1 MNRHLSVALLSLALT
16 APLAAQNAEVRDI
29 QSDVRYLADDRLAG
43 RKLGSPG
50 ADSAAEYLA
59 RRFQRLGLQP
69 GPQGWFQSFTVDP
82 TAPAAAHAGL
92 ANGAAGRNVVA
103 VLIGHDRRLRDEI
116 IIVGAHYDHLGL
128 GGFGSM
134 APDSIGQVH
143 NGADDNASGT
153 AAILA
158 IAKRLKDHRP
168 ARTIVFIAF
177 TGEEEGLLGSAYYT
191 KHPLYPMDR
200 TVAMLNFDMVGR
212 LRHDRLIVYGAA
224 TALEWPR
231 LLDSLNA
238 GYHFD
243 LKASGDG
250 YGPSDHAS
258 FYALKR
264 PVLHFFTDLHEDYHR
279 PTDDAPLISSEG
291 IARVADF
298 AADVVGVIGDRAT
311 LLTFVDLPPPQPA
324 AGTSATA
331 VTPGYGAYLGSI
343 PDMSESP
350 GGVRI
355 MGVRTGS
362 PAETAGLKG
371 GDIIVRMGDVDVAD
385 LQGMTAVLRS
395 HRAGDTVD
403 LVYLR
408 DGQRITT
415 KVTFGVRGGS

>member
-1 MNRHLSVALLSLALT
+1 MNRPISVALLALALA
-16 APLAAQNAEVRDI
+16 APLAAQTPEIRDI

-50 ADSAAEYLA
+50 ADSAADYLA
-59 RRFQRLGLQP
+59 RRFQRIGLQP

-92 ANGAAGRNVVA
+92 ANGAGGRNVVA
-103 VLIGHDRRLRDEI
+103 VLIGRDRHLRDEI
-116 IIVGAHYDHLGL
+116 IVVGAHYDHLGL

-134 APDSIGQVH
+134 SPDSTGKVH
-143 NGADDNASGT
+143 NGADDNASGV

-168 ARTIVFIAF
+168 ARTVVFIAF
-177 TGEEEGLLGSAYYT
+177 TGEEEGLLGSSYYV
-191 KHPLYPMDR
+191 KHPLYPMAR

-212 LRHDRLIVYGAA
+212 LRDDKLIVYGAA
-224 TALEWPR
+224 TSNEWPR

-258 FYALKR
+258 FYAMKR

-279 PTDDAPLISSEG
+279 TTDDYALISTEG
-291 IARVADF
+291 IARVADY
-298 AADVVGVIGDRAT
+298 AADVVGVIGDRAAP
-311 LLTFVDLPPPQPA
+311 LSFVDLPPPQPA
-324 AGTSATA
+324 AGTGPA

-355 MGVRTGS
+355 TGVRAGS
-362 PAETAGLKG
+362 PAEAAGLKG
-371 GDIIVRMGDVDVAD
+371 GDIIVRMGEIDVPD
-385 LQGMTAVLRS
+385 LQAMTDVLRS
-395 HRAGDTVD
+395 HKAGDTVD
-403 LVYLR
+403 LVYVR
-408 DGQRITT
+408 DGQRVTT

>member
-1 MNRHLSVALLSLALT
+1 MKRCLQVALLSLAL
-16 APLAAQNAEVRDI
+16 ASPAAAQSTQIRDI

-43 RKLGSPG
+43 RKLGAPG

-59 RRFQRLGLQP
+59 RRFQRIGLQP
-69 GPQGWFQSFTVDP
+69 GPGGWFQTFTVDP

-92 ANGAAGRNVVA
+92 ANGATGRNVVA
-103 VLIGHDRRLRDEI
+103 VLVGRDRRLRNEI
-116 IIVGAHYDHLGL
+116 IIVGAHYDHLGT
-128 GGFGSM
+128 GGFGSL
-134 APDSIGQVH
+134 APDSTGRIH

-158 IAKRLKDHRP
+158 IAKRLKEHRP
-168 ARTIVFIAF
+168 ARTVVFIAF

-212 LRHDRLIVYGAA
+212 LRNDRLIVYGAA

-238 GYHFD
+238 GYRFD

-258 FYALKR
+258 FYAMRR

-279 PTDDAPLISSEG
+279 PTDDADAIFGEG
-291 IARVADF
+291 IARVANY
-298 AADVVGVIGDRAT
+298 AADIVRVIGDRPT
-311 LLTFVDLPPPQPA
+311 PLSFVDLPPPQPP
-324 AGTSATA
+324 AGASSTA

-343 PDMSESP
+343 PDMSENP

-355 MGVRTGS
+355 TGVRAGS
-362 PAETAGLKG
+362 PAEAAGLKG
-371 GDIIVRMGDVDVAD
+371 GDIIVRMGDADVLD
-385 LQGMTAVLRS
+385 LQGMTDVLRS
-395 HRAGDTVD
+395 HAPGDTVE
-403 LVYLR
+403 LVYIR
-408 DGQRITT
+408 DGQRVTT
-415 KVTFGVRGGS
+415 KVTFGRRGGI

>member
-1 MNRHLSVALLSLALT
+1 MKRCLQVALLSLAL
-16 APLAAQNAEVRDI
+16 ASPAAAQSTQIRDI

-43 RKLGSPG
+43 RKLGAPG

-59 RRFQRLGLQP
+59 RRFQRIGLQP
-69 GPQGWFQSFTVDP
+69 GPGGWFQTFTVDP

-92 ANGAAGRNVVA
+92 ANGATGRNVVA
-103 VLIGHDRRLRDEI
+103 VLVGHDRRLRNEI
-116 IIVGAHYDHLGL
+116 IIVGAHYDHLGT
-128 GGFGSM
+128 GGFGSL
-134 APDSIGQVH
+134 APDSTGRIH

-158 IAKRLKDHRP
+158 IAKRLKEHRP
-168 ARTIVFIAF
+168 ARTVVFIAF

-212 LRHDRLIVYGAA
+212 LRNDRLIVYGAA

-238 GYHFD
+238 GHHFD

-258 FYALKR
+258 FYAMRR

-279 PTDDAPLISSEG
+279 PSDDADAVFGEG
-291 IARVADF
+291 IARVANY
-298 AADVVGVIGDRAT
+298 AADIVRVIGDRPT
-311 LLTFVDLPPPQPA
+311 PLTFVDLPPPQPA
-324 AGTSATA
+324 AGTSSTV

-343 PDMSESP
+343 PDMSENP

-355 MGVRTGS
+355 TGVRAGS
-362 PAETAGLKG
+362 PAEAAGLKG
-371 GDIIVRMGDVDVAD
+371 GDIIVRMGDADVLD
-385 LQGMTAVLRS
+385 LQGMTDVLRS
-395 HRAGDTVD
+395 HAPGDTVD

-408 DGQRITT
+408 DGQRVTT
-415 KVTFGVRGGS
+415 KVTFGRRGGS

>member
-1 MNRHLSVALLSLALT
+1 MKRCLQVALLSLAL
-16 APLAAQNAEVRDI
+16 ASPAAAQSTQILDI

-43 RKLGSPG
+43 RKLGAPG

-59 RRFQRLGLQP
+59 RRFQRIGLQP
-69 GPQGWFQSFTVDP
+69 GPGGWFQTFTVDP

-92 ANGAAGRNVVA
+92 ANGATGRNVVA
-103 VLIGHDRRLRDEI
+103 VLVGHDRRLRNEI
-116 IIVGAHYDHLGL
+116 IIVGAHYDHLGT
-128 GGFGSM
+128 GGFGSL
-134 APDSIGQVH
+134 APDSTGRIH

-158 IAKRLKDHRP
+158 IAKRLKEHRP
-168 ARTIVFIAF
+168 ARTVVFIAF

-212 LRHDRLIVYGAA
+212 LRNDRLIVYGAA

-243 LKASGDG
+243 LRASGDG

-258 FYALKR
+258 FYAMRR

-279 PTDDAPLISSEG
+279 PTDDADAVFGEG
-291 IARVADF
+291 IARVANY
-298 AADVVGVIGDRAT
+298 AADIVRFIGNRPT
-311 LLTFVDLPPPQPA
+311 PLTFVDLPPPQPA
-324 AGTSATA
+324 AGTSSTV

-343 PDMSESP
+343 PDMSENP

-355 MGVRTGS
+355 TGVRAGS
-362 PAETAGLKG
+362 PAEAAGLKG
-371 GDIIVRMGDVDVAD
+371 GDIIVRMGAVDVLD
-385 LQGMTAVLRS
+385 LQGMTDVLRS
-395 HRAGDTVD
+395 HAPGDTVD

-408 DGQRITT
+408 DGQRVTT
-415 KVTFGVRGGS
+415 KVTFGRRGGS

>member
-1 MNRHLSVALLSLALT
+1 MKRCLQVALLSLAL
-16 APLAAQNAEVRDI
+16 ASPAAAQSTQILDI

-43 RKLGSPG
+43 RKLGAPG

-59 RRFQRLGLQP
+59 RRFQRIGLQP
-69 GPQGWFQSFTVDP
+69 GPGGWFQTFTVDP

-92 ANGAAGRNVVA
+92 ANGATGRNVVA
-103 VLIGHDRRLRDEI
+103 VLVGHDRRLRNEI
-116 IIVGAHYDHLGL
+116 IIVGAHYDHLGT
-128 GGFGSM
+128 GGFGSL
-134 APDSIGQVH
+134 APDSTGRIH

-158 IAKRLKDHRP
+158 IAKRLKEHRP
-168 ARTIVFIAF
+168 ARTVVFIAF
-177 TGEEEGLLGSAYYT
+177 TGEEEGLLGSTYYT

-212 LRHDRLIVYGAA
+212 LRNDRLIVYGAA

-238 GYHFD
+238 GYRFD

-258 FYALKR
+258 FYAMRR

-279 PTDDAPLISSEG
+279 PTDDADAIFGEG
-291 IARVADF
+291 IARVANY
-298 AADVVGVIGDRAT
+298 AADIVRVIGDRPT
-311 LLTFVDLPPPQPA
+311 PLTFVDLPPPQPA
-324 AGTSATA
+324 AGTSSTV

-343 PDMSESP
+343 PDMSENP

-355 MGVRTGS
+355 TGVRAGS
-362 PAETAGLKG
+362 PAEAAGLKG
-371 GDIIVRMGDVDVAD
+371 GDIIVRMGDADVLD
-385 LQGMTAVLRS
+385 LQGMTDVLRS
-395 HRAGDTVD
+395 HAPGDTVD
-403 LVYLR
+403 LVYIR
-408 DGQRITT
+408 DGQRVTT
-415 KVTFGVRGGS
+415 KVTFGRRGGS